1 MEKSYEVG
9 IKYNKELEDGTIKV
23 VTELF
28 LIDAISFTDAE
39 FRAHEEL
46 KDLIKKGGEVH
57 SMRKKQFTTIT
68 EGTDEQIFFEVK
80 TEGIEDGA
88 KVQKG
93 VQLIKGYTIE
103 QAIQEAKIDLE
114 KEYKICKV
122 VTAKESSLQA
132 YYPTPGTNVR
142 ENMALLGEGLGI
154 DLNVKRLANNFH
166 KKMEEAGCAI
176 EFVKTEEEEKAPEKQ
191 TKRSTTQAKKTE
203 TKKTQRVSK

>member
-103 QAIQEAKIDLE
+103 EAIQEAKLELE

-142 ENMALLGEGLGI
+142 KNMALLGEKMGI
-154 DLNVKRLANNFH
+154 DMNIRQIGRIQKDVK
-166 KKMEEAGCAI
+166 I
-176 EFVKTEEEEKAPEKQ
+176 EFLNTEEEEKAPEKQ
-191 TKRSTTQAKKTE
+191 TKRSTTQAKKPE

>member
-103 QAIQEAKIDLE
+103 EAIQEAKIDLE

-132 YYPTPGTNVR
+132 YYPTLGTNVR
-142 ENMALLGEGLGI
+142 ENMALKGEKMGI
-154 DLNVKRLANNFH
+154 DMNIRQIGRIQKDVK
-166 KKMEEAGCAI
+166 I
-176 EFVKTEEEEKAPEKQ
+176 EFLNTEEEEKAPEKQ
-191 TKRSTTQAKKTE
+191 TKRSTTQAKKPE

>member
-103 QAIQEAKIDLE
+103 EAIQEAKIDLE

-132 YYPTPGTNVR
+132 YYPTLGTNVR
-142 ENMALLGEGLGI
+142 ENMALKGEKMGI
-154 DLNVKRLANNFH
+154 DMNIRQIGRIQKDVK
-166 KKMEEAGCAI
+166 I
-176 EFVKTEEEEKAPEKQ
+176 EFLNTEEEEKGPEKQ

>member
-103 QAIQEAKIDLE
+103 EAIQEAKIDLE

-142 ENMALLGEGLGI
+142 KNMALLGEKMGI
-154 DLNVKRLANNFH
+154 DMNIRQIGRIQKDVK
-166 KKMEEAGCAI
+166 I
-176 EFVKTEEEEKAPEKQ
+176 EFLNTEEEEKAPEKQ
-191 TKRSTTQAKKTE
+191 TKRSTTQAKKPE

>member
-103 QAIQEAKIDLE
+103 EAIQEAKIDLE

-132 YYPTPGTNVR
+132 YYPTLGTNVR
-142 ENMALLGEGLGI
+142 KNMALLGEGIGI
-154 DLNVKRLANNFH
+154 DMNILQIGRIQKDVK
-166 KKMEEAGCAI
+166 I
-176 EFVKTEEEEKAPEKQ
+176 EFLNTEEEKAPEKQ
-191 TKRSTTQAKKTE
+191 TKRSTTQAKKPE

>member
-103 QAIQEAKIDLE
+103 EAIQEAKTELE

-142 ENMALLGEGLGI
+142 ENMALLGEKMGI
-154 DLNVKRLANNFH
+154 DMNIRQIGRIQKDVK
-166 KKMEEAGCAI
+166 I
-176 EFVKTEEEEKAPEKQ
+176 EFLNTEEEEKAPEKQ
-191 TKRSTTQAKKTE
+191 TKRSTTQAKKPE